1 MSFFQ
6 SYLLTE
12 NNSLFE
18 IPVYRSTTEKFEKEL
33 ENKADTYM
41 LSNPL
46 ESYEE
51 HYDKV
56 TAKNKFDAL
65 RQWYKSHI
73 GYPWK
78 FNEIVGYVLLNIDRE
93 IFTGELFLNEKK
105 RIVQNSKGKIV
116 YKTEAFRF
124 DVDPTMTDKE
134 IFVKILSELKS
145 LNKQGATKGRYIDT
159 NRFEAVG
166 KFINWQDL
174 FSDLNS

>member
-1 MSFFQ
+1 MNLFQ

-18 IPVYRSTTEKFEKEL
+18 IPVYRSSTEKFEKEL
-33 ENKADTYM
+33 HDKADTYM

-56 TAKNKFDAL
+56 TAKNKFEAL
-65 RQWYKSHI
+65 RNWYIHHI

-116 YKTEAFRF
+116 YKAEAFRF
-124 DVDPTMTDKE
+124 DVNPTMTDKE
-134 IFVKILSELKS
+134 IFDKVLVELKL
-145 LNKQGATKGRYIDT
+145 LNKKGNTKGRYIDT
-159 NRFEAVG
+159 NRFETVG

-174 FSDLNS
+174 FSELNN